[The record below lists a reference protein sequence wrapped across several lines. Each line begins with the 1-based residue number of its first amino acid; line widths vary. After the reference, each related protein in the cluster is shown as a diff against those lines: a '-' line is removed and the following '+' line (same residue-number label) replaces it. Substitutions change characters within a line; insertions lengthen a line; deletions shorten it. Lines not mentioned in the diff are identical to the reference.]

1 MSSCGQFSKSW
12 EDLEFSD
19 NYIFCKVMENTELCK
34 ELLEILLHIKIHHL
48 EKPISERTIQ
58 PGYNVKGVRMD
69 VYVQDSNKVFDI
81 EMQTGNYEDLLL
93 RARYYQVGMD
103 LGETPRRT
111 KYKDLKET
119 YIIFICKD
127 DPFNMSCPVYTKKSI
142 FEECPEFNYQDKTH
156 FVVYNSSAYEKE
168 KDKEVKSVLKF
179 IYGLKAETS
188 FTNKLETTVNEMK
201 QEQSLKEGYMDFLD
215 YVEEEKDEAVLQN
228 SMKTAKNMLEDGVPI
243 EKIAKYTN
251 LKIEDIEALTKE
263 LTEKVGQ

>member
-1 MSSCGQFSKSW
+1 M
-12 EDLEFSD
+12 
-19 NYIFCKVMENTELCK
+19 
-34 ELLEILLHIKIHHL
+34 
-48 EKPISERTIQ
+48 
-58 PGYNVKGVRMD
+58 
-69 VYVQDSNKVFDI
+69 
-81 EMQTGNYEDLLL
+81 
-93 RARYYQVGMD
+93 
-103 LGETPRRT
+103 
-111 KYKDLKET
+111 
-119 YIIFICKD
+119 
-127 DPFNMSCPVYTKKSI
+127 
-142 FEECPEFNYQDKTH
+142 
-156 FVVYNSSAYEKE
+156 VYNSSAYEKE

-201 QEQSLKEGYMDFLD
+201 QEQSLKEGYMDFVD